1 MNCSLSGF
9 IKSIDIYLGKEFFE
23 KIKNVSDADLAKTIV
38 EYENEK
44 HIVNSKDWISISGR
58 FRESTDIYH
67 DYKTERINLL
77 NNISGLKTVFEALKN
92 IYKLNIHKRSD
103 LTQTIFGESLSEKS
117 DRYFSNYLNKIRAGI
132 YLLFGIISAIIFMIL
147 GGSHGINWYGYIA
160 TFLIVIL
167 ATELYLI
174 PKIKKH
180 NGANTRNRARNS
192 ILKEFSSYGL
202 SMSEAEVL
210 YSSIYTLSSHQWIFT
225 KFNYIAIALSNDYNV
240 RYGKEFG
247 KAKKAIPLPGKKAI
261 SQKKEITKPEA
272 SKQETKL
279 IDKPSNSNND
289 DRHDQDSY
297 YKNLLDKA
305 NEVIR
310 ASNERI
316 NFLKK
321 EIMDSENHI
330 RERERVIIKLKQNAL
345 RSDFNMKKNEVFG
358 LDPNCLDK
366 VVIKHRYKQL
376 SNIYHPDKSKSEKM
390 MKIINNAYDEYL
402 RTLR

>member
-58 FRESTDIYH
+58 FRDSTDIYH

-132 YLLFGIISAIIFMIL
+132 YLSFGTISAIIFMIL
-147 GGSHGINWYGYIA
+147 GGSHGTHWYSYIA

-180 NGANTRNRARNS
+180 NVANTRNKARNS

-261 SQKKEITKPEA
+261 PLKKEITKPEVP
-272 SKQETKL
+272 KQETKL
-279 IDKPSNSNND
+279 IEKPSSSNND
-289 DRHDQDSY
+289 ALRDQDLH
-297 YKNLLDKA
+297 YKTLLDKA

-321 EIMDSENHI
+321 EILDSENHI

-345 RSDFNMKKNEVFG
+345 RSDFTMKKNEVFG
-358 LDPNCLDK
+358 LDSNCLDK